1 MAAISGETARTLEE
15 RVAALEAIEAIKA
28 AKHRYLR
35 ACDRKDP
42 KAFRECFVTEGA
54 VLDYGPLGAFEGAE
68 ALTAVFEKI
77 ALGRDGEGWYA
88 VLDMHHAMNPVIELL
103 GDGRAAGAWSLR
115 FRQVDRVAG
124 TEKVSAIE
132 YDDRYELEDGRWRI
146 RSSRVT
152 VLWEMVRPLAEGT
165 TFQGSH
171 A

>member
-1 MAAISGETARTLEE
+1 MVAISGETARSVEE
-15 RVAALEAIEAIKA
+15 RVAALEAIEQIKTV
-28 AKHRYLR
+28 KHRYLR
-35 ACDRKDP
+35 ACDRKD
-42 KAFRECFVTEGA
+42 AEGFRECFVAEGA
-54 VLDYGPLGAFEGAE
+54 VLDYGPLGAFEGAG
-68 ALTAVFEKI
+68 ALTEVFKRI
-77 ALGRDGEGWYA
+77 ALGRDGEGRYA

-103 GDGRAAGAWSLR
+103 GEGRAEGAWSLR

-165 TFQGSH
+165 SFQGSH